1 MQNRLLRMRML
12 AGVTRVRPATGPRR
26 AGMNIRRTTR
36 RLRRPRRQLEPR
48 RSFFHLPP
56 RHLGS

>member
-1 MQNRLLRMRML
+1 MQNRLLRMRMI
-12 AGVTRVRPATGPRR
+12 AEVTRACPATGPRP
-26 AGMNIRRTTR
+26 AGMKIRRTAP